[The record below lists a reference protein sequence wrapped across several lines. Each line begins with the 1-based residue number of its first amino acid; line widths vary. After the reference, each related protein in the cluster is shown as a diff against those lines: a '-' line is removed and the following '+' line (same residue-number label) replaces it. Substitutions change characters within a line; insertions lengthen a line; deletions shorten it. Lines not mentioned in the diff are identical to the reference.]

1 MIINLISNCHY
12 VLVLHTQF
20 LYTYSLCCFDIFAND
35 FAVFSEGGALFCVF
49 FFFEN
54 QIFLSMSLS

>member
-49 FFFEN
+49 FF
-54 QIFLSMSLS
+54 